1 MWNFKEHLLH
11 RTPQDDCFC
20 MYSEVSSELLSNIEN
35 GGFDENNWRLKV
47 VIYFWEDLHHY
58 EHKSVRFCKRLLAL
72 KLNGIWWFPVKSRF
86 PKYGGLPKWW
96 YRGFKIPLQ
105 LHVPDFFSFCF
116 CFVIFFFHSRVEYSN
131 TYNIYSFKVN
141 KKAL

>member
-1 MWNFKEHLLH
+1 MIEHL
-11 RTPQDDCFC
+11 RTTASVCTQKYLQNSCQTSK
-20 MYSEVSSELLSNIEN
+20 MEVLTKIMDGWKSLSIFGKTFITMSINQSVSANDYWPWNWTEY
-35 GGFDENNWRLKV
+35 GGFPS
-47 VIYFWEDLHHY
+47 HTQ
-58 EHKSVRFCKRLLAL
+58 L
-72 KLNGIWWFPVKSRF
+72 KLNGVVLYFIL
-86 PKYGGLPKWW
+86 LPKW